1 MLNYVVGGTVITLIG
16 SNIANTL
23 VHGTIALLCSSASF
37 LHRGTE
43 SNKMIEKIRLR
54 VEEMDIPI
62 KLKLV
67 QKLLD
72 TLPHNDTNNILEEGL
87 IEIMFKIKSLLE
99 WVNYEIDKHN
109 QKWFASYRS
118 ISMDSKLDDLEHLLK
133 ILDGR
138 INLMMNSKNMEK

>member
-118 ISMDSKLDDLEHLLK
+118 VSIDSKLDDLEHLLK